1 MHWSRSESKH
11 SIFYVLLRVLPHI
24 QKSISRQNFALF
36 LFWVRKKSKVVRR
49 KRRTSSIPI
58 WNCEWKKGFR
68 GGGLLLFYVG
78 RQRRCIVT
86 ANINVAHKTELDW
99 KDVEVCTFMSFIHYA
114 ILCSS
119 WVVHFCKSMNCNGT
133 SQRLLHPE
141 YMVVFDC
148 ISRLTK
154 NVMKSPSFH

>member
-1 MHWSRSESKH
+1 MSYSAYSPISKSQFH
-11 SIFYVLLRVLPHI
+11 VKILRYSYFGSGKKKQGWC
-24 QKSISRQNFALF
+24 QK
-36 LFWVRKKSKVVRR
+36 KKTYEFNSNLKL
-49 KRRTSSIPI
+49 
-58 WNCEWKKGFR
+58 WMKKGFR
-68 GGGLLLFYVG
+68 GSGLLLFYVG

-133 SQRLLHPE
+133 SQARATT
-141 YMVVFDC
+141 
-148 ISRLTK
+148 SRIHSLIGLYFKTHK
-154 NVMKSPSFH
+154 KT

>member
-11 SIFYVLLRVLPHI
+11 SIYYVLLRVLPHI

-36 LFWVRKKSKVVRR
+36 LFWVRKKEARLMSEEKDVRVQFE
-49 KRRTSSIPI
+49 T
-58 WNCEWKKGFR
+58 EWKKGFR
-68 GGGLLLFYVG
+68 GCGLLLFYVG

-133 SQRLLHPE
+133 SQARATT
-141 YMVVFDC
+141 
-148 ISRLTK
+148 SRIHSRIGLYFKTHK
-154 NVMKSPSFH
+154 KT

>member
-11 SIFYVLLRVLPHI
+11 SIYYVLLRVLPHI

-36 LFWVRKKSKVVRR
+36 QFWVRKKKQGWCQKKKTYEFNSNLKL
-49 KRRTSSIPI
+49 
-58 WNCEWKKGFR
+58 WMKKGFR
-68 GGGLLLFYVG
+68 GSGLLLFYVG

-133 SQRLLHPE
+133 SQAR
-141 YMVVFDC
+141 VTT
-148 ISRLTK
+148 SRIHSLIGLYFKTHK
-154 NVMKSPSFH
+154 KT